1 MNRLGLMH
9 PSTLTGKHNAETSAL
24 YNALT
29 EHTTQVLGGASITY
43 KLPSTGALVGPFGI
57 LLHTPHVGRAFLDFC
72 NALFELPGLTDR
84 TRTIIALVVAA
95 YENSNYHFYFNGR
108 LAQERGMTKNELDSL
123 RAGLYAQSFSEEEK
137 AAYGVARELCAS
149 SGNLSERAWS
159 DCVSKMGKEGTV
171 ALVHYVGFHRY
182 IATMLRGFDAQMP
195 APRERVENQGVG
207 GAQGGGGGAAAG
219 PS

>member
-9 PSTLTGKHNAETSAL
+9 PSTLTGKHNAEISAL
-24 YNALT
+24 YNAFTSHAESQL
-29 EHTTQVLGGASITY
+29 QGARITY

-72 NALFELPGLTDR
+72 NALYELPGLSPR
-84 TRTIIALVVAA
+84 TRTIIAMVVAA

-123 RAGLYAQSFSEEEK
+123 RAGLYAQSFSEQEK
-137 AAYGVARELCAS
+137 AAYTVARELCSS
-149 SGNLSERAWS
+149 SGNFSERTWN
-159 DCVSKMGKEGTV
+159 DCLEKMGRDGAV

-195 APRERVENQGVG
+195 APGERVENQGLMAEGV
-207 GAQGGGGGAAAG
+207 
-219 PS
+219 